1 MDISGIR
8 QNFAME
14 KGQYSQYNANT
25 VSNFQSSG
33 IFANNTAG
41 TEPERVHIDMR
52 NISPDEYSA
61 LVRSGIADIP
71 VPMIL
76 PDGQYHLGGKQ
87 SDLSNKKVDYIGQI
101 EKSIEFSKSIGDHKS
116 VDFLTDRL
124 DQVKKLHGLEY
135 IPIQDSKGI
144 DVAV

>member
-8 QNFAME
+8 QNIAVE
-14 KGQYSQYNANT
+14 KSQYSQYNTNAI
-25 VSNFQSSG
+25 SNFKSSG
-33 IFANNTAG
+33 ISSDNTV
-41 TEPERVHIDMR
+41 TEPEKVHIDMR
-52 NISPDEYSA
+52 NISPDEYSE

-76 PDGQYHLGGKQ
+76 PDGQYHLDGKQ

-116 VDFLTDRL
+116 VDFLTGRL